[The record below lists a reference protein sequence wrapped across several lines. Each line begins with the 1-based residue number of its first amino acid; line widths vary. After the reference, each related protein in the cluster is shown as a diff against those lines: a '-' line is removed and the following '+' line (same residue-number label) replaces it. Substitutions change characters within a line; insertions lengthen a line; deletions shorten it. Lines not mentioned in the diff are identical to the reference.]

1 MRASLTFLS
10 EKFDLFNKMIFKKPL
25 PRPMMHISS
34 ARSFLGQ
41 FKTELHG
48 DAAKKKTYHL
58 TLSNRYDLPETE
70 LEDIVIHEMIH
81 YHISYN
87 NLRDTSSHGRLFQK
101 LMNEINTRFGRHIS
115 VSHRCTK
122 EQLDSDKVESRSI
135 VCLCM
140 MKDGRKLLCK
150 PANSRIFSVHRT
162 IKECDDIESEEWYS
176 VCDSYFN
183 RFRKT
188 LTPKFYKADETCI
201 SKIRAGKKLV
211 FTKSRNGALNLVVA
225 K

>member
-1 MRASLTFLS
+1 MRANLTFLS

-41 FKTELHG
+41 FKTELNG
-48 DAAKKKTYHL
+48 DSEGRKSYHL
-58 TLSNRYDLPETE
+58 TLSNRYDLPEAE

-81 YHISYN
+81 YCISYN
-87 NLRDTSSHGRLFQK
+87 NIQDTSSHGKRFQE
-101 LMNEINTRFGRHIS
+101 LMNQINTQFGRHIS
-115 VSHRCTK
+115 VSHRCTT
-122 EQLDSDKVESRSI
+122 EQLDSDEVLSRSI

-150 PANSRIFSVHRT
+150 PANSRIFFIHRA
-162 IKECDDIESEEWYS
+162 IECCDDIETEEWYS
-176 VCDSYFN
+176 VYDSYFN
-183 RFRKT
+183 RFRKA

-201 SKIRAGKKLV
+201 GKIKAGKRLV
-211 FTKSRNGALNLVVA
+211 FTESRNGRLSLVVA